1 MYNCI
6 YMYIYMSKIKVYIY
20 MYMCVYMC
28 DDLQL
33 HVRSEFAC
41 AHLCVC
47 ECMEMS
53 MLM

>member
-1 MYNCI
+1 
-6 YMYIYMSKIKVYIY
+6 MSKKKGVYIYIY

-28 DDLQL
+28 DHLRL

-41 AHLCVC
+41 AHLYVC

>member
-1 MYNCI
+1 
-6 YMYIYMSKIKVYIY
+6 MSKIKVYIY
-20 MYMCVYMC
+20 ICICVYMC
-28 DDLQL
+28 DHLRL

-41 AHLCVC
+41 AHLYVC